1 MTRQGGADETFPAAV
16 QTIRE
21 EVARADPQAEVWLF
35 GSRTR
40 DEAKGGDI
48 DLLVVSDHLAFAD
61 ELRLRAALLD
71 RIGWQRLDLVV
82 RPRSRL
88 GEPCAALALESGI
101 RL

>member
-1 MTRQGGADETFPAAV
+1 MRLSPEAV
-16 QTIRE
+16 QAIRE

-48 DLLVVSDHLAFAD
+48 DLLVVSERLGFAD

-88 GEPCAALALESGI
+88 GEPFAALALETGI